1 VRKPEKK
8 PNVNVD
14 FGLGGFLKGLGSL
27 VDLAKELA
35 EKGGTEIRK
44 EGEFEPH
51 GDKGIKAVYG
61 FSVKLGSGETPTI
74 EPFGNVRESGKT
86 GPIVDDVREP
96 MTDLFDEGK
105 FFVVVAEM
113 PGLNE
118 KDVKCEVAR
127 DILTISGRTGE
138 KQFYKEMLLPAV
150 IAESKTVKTYK
161 NGILEVKL
169 WKA

>member
-1 VRKPEKK
+1 
-8 PNVNVD
+8 
-14 FGLGGFLKGLGSL
+14 
-27 VDLAKELA
+27 
-35 EKGGTEIRK
+35 
-44 EGEFEPH
+44 
-51 GDKGIKAVYG
+51 
-61 FSVKLGSGETPTI
+61 
-74 EPFGNVRESGKT
+74 
-86 GPIVDDVREP
+86 